1 MCWTYNCSDS
11 QLYRSAA
18 IVLQGWET
26 AVNVFSKGTC
36 NYCSLMQYLET
47 NFYGRICR
55 GKFLIII
62 STKWRLDH
70 SRFMLINA
78 FWWNKKTYLEEVQT
92 NSANNLKKVLMNPMW
107 LTSIYTLS
115 FLPLL
120 ACSSNSKPE
129 LQVVSW
135 GDLDRD
141 QIEAVTKHTNPIC
154 FSSFKKV
161 KVLKAFVVS
170 RKALF

>member
-1 MCWTYNCSDS
+1 MHFDEIKKLT
-11 QLYRSAA
+11 LR
-18 IVLQGWET
+18 
-26 AVNVFSKGTC
+26 
-36 NYCSLMQYLET
+36 
-47 NFYGRICR
+47 
-55 GKFLIII
+55 KFKLTVQII
-62 STKWRLDH
+62 
-70 SRFMLINA
+70 
-78 FWWNKKTYLEEVQT
+78 KK
-92 NSANNLKKVLMNPMW
+92 KKVLMNPMW

>member
-1 MCWTYNCSDS
+1 MHFDEIKKLT
-11 QLYRSAA
+11 LR
-18 IVLQGWET
+18 
-26 AVNVFSKGTC
+26 
-36 NYCSLMQYLET
+36 
-47 NFYGRICR
+47 
-55 GKFLIII
+55 KFKLTVQII
-62 STKWRLDH
+62 K
-70 SRFMLINA
+70 
-78 FWWNKKTYLEEVQT
+78 
-92 NSANNLKKVLMNPMW
+92 KKVLMNPMW